1 MGEVKSEFGARQQ
14 SNESYRLIM
23 QLSDRVT
30 GTFLVAL
37 GALTTFGGSRLPPVP
52 GQPVGPNI
60 FPIVIGVGLCLC
72 GALIML
78 RIGQSFEDDAVVE
91 LSPDDPAYKP
101 LPPPMTWAYG
111 LRALIPPALLLF
123 YALASESIGFIPAA
137 AIIAFVTS
145 MALGASLRL
154 AIPVAIFSPLFVHLV
169 FAKLLRVPLPAGW
182 LPMPW

>member
-1 MGEVKSEFGARQQ
+1 MGEVSRTL
-14 SNESYRLIM
+14 SNAYNPSKALEITM

-30 GTFLVAL
+30 GGFLVAL
-37 GALTTFGGSRLPPVP
+37 GALTTFGGSKLPPVP

-111 LRALIPPALLLF
+111 LRALIPPALLIF
-123 YALASESIGFIPAA
+123 YALVSESIGFIPTA
-137 AIIAFVTS
+137 AIVAFLTS
-145 MALGASLRL
+145 ISLGASLRL
-154 AIPVAIFSPLFVHLV
+154 AIPVAIFAPIFVHLV